1 VQARK
6 KPMLKT
12 IAQLVRR
19 ESLLLI
25 FLLLISAL
33 VLLFLGVAGEVR
45 EGETGDFDRW
55 IIQLFRD
62 PLDHARPLGPPW
74 LVEAMRDVTS
84 LGSTVVLATI
94 VILVVVYLLIVRKYA
109 MALLVAAAVIGGQVM
124 STLVKLTIDRPRPD
138 FPDWAPLVFTPSF
151 PSGHAMLS
159 AVTYLTLGV
168 LLARAQPT
176 PILRIYFVAVAI
188 FLTLSIGISRVYL
201 GVHWP
206 TDVIAGW
213 SVGSAW
219 ALTCGAVALWLQE
232 RGTVEKPSGP
242 TPP

>member
-1 VQARK
+1 
-6 KPMLKT
+6 MLKS
-12 IAQLVRR
+12 IAQLVRK
-19 ESLLLI
+19 ELLLLI
-25 FLLLISAL
+25 LLLLISVL
-33 VLLFLGVAGEVR
+33 VLVFLGVADEVL
-45 EGETGDFDRW
+45 EGDARNFDRW
-55 IIQLFRD
+55 IIHLFRD
-62 PLDHARPLGPPW
+62 PLDPTRPLGPSW

-84 LGSTVVLATI
+84 LGSTVVLATL

-138 FPDWAPLVFTPSF
+138 FPDWAPKVFTASF

-168 LLARAQPT
+168 LLARTQPT
-176 PILRIYFVAVAI
+176 PTLRIYFVAVAI
-188 FLTLSIGISRVYL
+188 LLTLSVGVSRVYL

-213 SVGSAW
+213 TVGSAW
-219 ALTCGAVALWLQE
+219 ALICWAVALWLQR
-232 RGTVEKPSGP
+232 RGTVDKPGGENLL
-242 TPP
+242 PP